1 MKRTWTKPVVA
12 LAALS
17 LVVAACGGDDD
28 DAGSDEPA
36 ESTADESTADA
47 GTAEEP
53 ADAGTAEE
61 PADAGTADAGSGES
75 LLEGAIPCE
84 GQHEGKSVS
93 VFSPVRNSEEDPT
106 VVEEFVAGYDPLV
119 ECTGVEIVWQGTD
132 QFETEINVRLQ
143 GGDPPDVIDYP
154 QPGLMAN
161 HVDSGF
167 LTALPEDL
175 AASTANDFISGWDS
189 YATFDGTVYGIPG
202 RSNVKSLVWYS
213 PSAFAE
219 AGYEVPTTLEELKAL
234 SDQIVADGGIPWGV
248 GAESGV
254 ATGWVL
260 TDWMEDFMLRTNG
273 EEVYDQW
280 VAHEIPFNDPQVVA
294 VADAVGEFVKNPDY
308 LGGDNMVKAIATTKF
323 QSGGTCIAT
332 GDCWLHRQAS
342 FYSGLF
348 PEGTDVSPEGDVWY
362 FYLPSPEGGP
372 NYLLGAGDI
381 YAAAT
386 DKPETMD
393 VLRYTGSPDYQ
404 LYMVNTR
411 GELSPHLSIDVEAI
425 EDPLVKGLSE
435 LQLGADVF
443 RFDASDLMPGA
454 VGAGTFWTEITA
466 WVIGS
471 TDTQTML
478 DNIEASWP
486 S

>member
-12 LAALS
+12 VVALS
-17 LVVAACGGDDD
+17 LVAAACGDDD
-28 DAGSDEPA
+28 DESGDDTTEETTDAGDDA
-36 ESTADESTADA
+36 GDDADA
-47 GTAEEP
+47 GDDSGD
-53 ADAGTAEE
+53 DA
-61 PADAGTADAGSGES
+61 AGGES
-75 LLEGAIPCE
+75 LLDGAIPCE
-84 GQHEGKSVS
+84 NQYEGKQVT
-93 VFSPVRNSEEDPT
+93 VFSPVRNSEGDPT
-106 VVEEFVAGYDPLV
+106 VVEEFVAGYDPLM
-119 ECTGVEIVWQGTD
+119 ECTGVEVVWQGTD

-154 QPGLMAN
+154 QPGLMAG
-161 HVDSGF
+161 HVDAGY
-167 LTALPEDL
+167 LTALPDDL
-175 AASTANDFISGWDS
+175 ANSTANDFISGWDT

-213 PSAFAE
+213 PSRFAE
-219 AGYEVPTTLEELKAL
+219 AGYEIPQSIDELKAL
-234 SDQIVADGGIPWGV
+234 SDQIVADGGVPWGV

-260 TDWMEDFMLRTNG
+260 TDWMEDFMLRVNG

-280 VAHEIPFNDPQVVA
+280 VNHEIPFNDPQVVA

-308 LGGDNMVKAIATTKF
+308 LGGDNNVKAIATTKF
-323 QSGGTCIAT
+323 QDGGTCVAT

-342 FYSGLF
+342 FYSTLF
-348 PEGTDVSPEGDVWY
+348 PEGTDISPEGDVWF
-362 FYLPSPEGGP
+362 FYLPSPADGP
-372 NYLLGAGDI
+372 KYLLGAGDI

-393 VLRYTGSPDYQ
+393 VLRYTGSVDYQ

-411 GELSPHLSIDVEAI
+411 GELSPHLAIDVAAI
-425 EDPLVKGLSE
+425 EDPLVRELSE

-454 VGAGTFWTEITA
+454 VGAGTFWTEVTA
-466 WVIGS
+466 WVIDS
-471 TDTQTML
+471 IDTQTFV
-478 DNIEASWP
+478 DNVEASWP
-486 S
+486 AN